1 MKELENNLILIEPG
15 DDMPP
20 GTTKFDV
27 LEKRPDGVVI
37 ARPIKF
43 LSEQIIG
50 PNGKYKTTWI
60 RRPREDFL

>member
-20 GTTKFDV
+20 GRPDV

-43 LSEQIIG
+43 LSEQVIG
-50 PNGKYKTTWI
+50 PNGEYKTIWI